1 MARRRAK
8 VPYLAIMENSRVRD
22 AFALLTA
29 HKEDYILYENGK
41 PVDYKEAVRR
51 YKETGD
57 DAWVMH
63 ILASNLGYFVNA
75 LSKVVAR
82 YGIDPGDYV
91 CLVYEGLRRSM
102 EKCDA
107 SRVTLAYLSIGVFLL
122 CRREAEH
129 EMQIRSKEA
138 ALSDTTGWSSED
150 FEEGEDMD
158 LDNWLAKNGVYEVS
172 LNDEDTCEAPDE
184 QSQDRET

>member
-1 MARRRAK
+1 MARKRAK
-8 VPYLAIMENSRVRD
+8 IPYLAMIENSRVRD

-41 PVDYKEAVRR
+41 PVDCKEAVRR

-63 ILASNLGYFVNA
+63 VLASNLGYFANA

-82 YGIDPGDYV
+82 YGVAPEDYIG
-91 CLVYEGLRRSM
+91 LVYEGLRRSM
-102 EKCDA
+102 QRCDA

-122 CRREAEH
+122 CRREADRELKL
-129 EMQIRSKEA
+129 RAKEVSVA
-138 ALSDTTGWSSED
+138 DAGFWGGGESDED
-150 FEEGEDMD
+150 DIMD
-158 LDNWLAKNGVYEVS
+158 LDDWMARNGAYEVP
-172 LNDEDTCEAPDE
+172 LDDEGTCETPDE
-184 QSQDRET
+184 